1 MLLIEGTPIRPE
13 IDPILIGIS
22 FFRPRSTQAN
32 RGEGLM
38 SKKIRVYFAAPLF
51 TQAEW
56 QWNSRLAKE
65 LRKSITVILPQE
77 RAEAMLR
84 GNEPFDPKVLFEA
97 NVSEI
102 ENCDAV
108 LAVFDQADP
117 DSGTSWECGYAYKA
131 GRPTVGLRTD
141 LRPGGDDSKRP
152 VNLMLSMGCKEFLA
166 VPLDKRDDLLF
177 IARHLRDL
185 LHRAQEIDRLAV

>member
-1 MLLIEGTPIRPE
+1 
-13 IDPILIGIS
+13 
-22 FFRPRSTQAN
+22 
-32 RGEGLM
+32 M

-56 QWNSRLAKE
+56 LWNSRLAKE
-65 LRKSITVILPQE
+65 LRKSRINVILPQE
-77 RAEAMLR
+77 RAEPMLR
-84 GNEPFDPKVLFEA
+84 GNEPFDTKVLFEA

-117 DSGTSWECGYAYKA
+117 DSGTCWECGYAYRA
-131 GRPTVGLRTD
+131 GRPIIGLRTD

-177 IARHLRDL
+177 ITRHLTDL
-185 LHRAQEIDRLAV
+185 LHRATRGEK